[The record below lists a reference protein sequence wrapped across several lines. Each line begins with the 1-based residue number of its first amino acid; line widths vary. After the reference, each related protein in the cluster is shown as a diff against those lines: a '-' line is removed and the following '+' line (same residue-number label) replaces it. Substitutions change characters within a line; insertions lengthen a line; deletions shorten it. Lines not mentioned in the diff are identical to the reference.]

1 MLKPLFLL
9 SALAS
14 APLKSTWRKVRYEE
28 LNKNISKQ
36 WCHHDD
42 EGEEWWVYLCVGGG
56 VGVAVEPPPAEPPQV
71 RGGDGGGAGAHPA
84 PVLAG
89 IYNIDI
95 LVFIFSSPQVI
106 HDIVWHV
113 SVCLCAWK
121 LIQTNHECRGSWEH
135 ETVLCDKIIF
145 MWDCHYHSFYI
156 RAIVHRQL
164 NLLREFSKQ
173 DYKKLNWQKLS
184 RDLSYIHIS
193 PFTCCCHSEYW
204 GSQLDSPSPL
214 PWTWCYG
221 YYYYT

>member
-84 PVLAG
+84 PVLAAK
-89 IYNIDI
+89 YNRYLDLHSQFPTGDPWHMYCGMCLFVCVHGSSSRLITNVEGHENTREWCVTKLYLCETVI
-95 LVFIFSSPQVI
+95 NTVFIFGQLF
-106 HDIVWHV
+106 IVN
-113 SVCLCAWK
+113 
-121 LIQTNHECRGSWEH
+121 LIYCGN
-135 ETVLCDKIIF
+135 LANKIT
-145 MWDCHYHSFYI
+145 
-156 RAIVHRQL
+156 R
-164 NLLREFSKQ
+164 N
-173 DYKKLNWQKLS
+173 
-184 RDLSYIHIS
+184 
-193 PFTCCCHSEYW
+193 
-204 GSQLDSPSPL
+204 
-214 PWTWCYG
+214 
-221 YYYYT
+221 